1 MIRIGFILNPYAGLG
16 GPSGFKGSDLPHLQK
31 SAHEGAVQLLAPN
44 RAATFWSRLVSHQD
58 QFNVVAAPGLLG
70 SDVLSEVGIAHEVLP
85 NEVAYP
91 TTPADTERFAQALV
105 AYGVDLLVF
114 VGGDGTARDVYRAV
128 GADVK
133 VLGIPAG
140 VKMHSGVY
148 AINPQSAAALVKQL
162 IEGQLMAARHQEVRD
177 IDEALFRQGR
187 VQAQHYG
194 EMLVPEAAEYVQAVK
209 QGGIENEELVLL
221 AMADDLRE
229 KLGEGMLI
237 IWAPGSTTLGVLA
250 EWGHQ
255 GTLLGVDVLHPER
268 GLLKDLNA
276 DELTGLVSG
285 YGDKT
290 AIVLTAI
297 GGQGHIVGRGNQQ
310 ITPDILRSVGLKN
323 LHILASKE
331 KLSTLQGRPLL
342 MDSGDAGLDNEW
354 SGWVDV
360 QTGYQE
366 TVMYELRGG

>member
-16 GPSGFKGSDLPHLQK
+16 GPAGFKGSDLPDLQQ
-31 SAHEGAVQLLAPN
+31 SAHKGEIKLLAPD
-44 RAATFWSRLVSHQD
+44 RAMTFWSRLVSHQT
-58 QFNVVAAPGLLG
+58 QFELIAAPGLLG
-70 SDVLSEVGIAHEVLP
+70 ADVLSDLNIAHQVLP
-85 NEVAYP
+85 AQVSYP
-91 TTPADTERFAQALV
+91 TTSDDTIHFAKALLDQ
-105 AYGVDLLVF
+105 GVDLLVF

-128 GADVK
+128 GPDVK

-148 AINPQSAAALVKQL
+148 AINPQSAAELVKQL
-162 IEGQLMAARHQEVRD
+162 INGQLMASRHQEVRD
-177 IDEALFRQGR
+177 IDESLFRQGR
-187 VQAQHYG
+187 VQARHYG

-209 QGGIENEELVLL
+209 QGGIENEALVLL

-229 KLGEGMLI
+229 RLDDDMLI
-237 IWAPGSTTLGVLA
+237 VWAPGSTTLGVLA

-255 GTLLGVDVLHPER
+255 GTLLGVDALHPQR
-268 GLLKDLNA
+268 GLLRDLNA
-276 DELTGLVSG
+276 DDLTALVAD
-285 YGDKT
+285 YENKT

-297 GGQGHIVGRGNQQ
+297 GGQGHVIGRGNQQ
-310 ITPDILRSVGLKN
+310 ITPHILRKVGLHN

-342 MDSGDAGLDNEW
+342 MDSGDAALDNEW

-360 QTGYQE
+360 QTGYHE